1 MTDSSLFIREQLEK
15 IQSFDADLR
24 FMALSDMSSVV
35 SGPDFVSVVATD
47 SRLVDRMLTAVM
59 DKLNDP
65 ISEVQNQSV
74 RCLEVLIRQVS
85 ETQINFVIKTLID
98 SDSASAAG
106 GKKADAGIESNITC
120 TALKAI
126 VGKLEA
132 SSRNARLLARL
143 LIPWMTKPSSAS
155 SVDIVDIGIDFVRR
169 FGSSLTAPEI
179 ATLKSHFVGLLTS
192 PEPMIQ
198 KRAVLGLSALARYLS
213 TPEFDSLVQHCLK
226 MLPKQP
232 KIVVTLIGSL
242 VSGEPVKFA
251 PYAPTTFPLVFDCLQ
266 LNLEEDPDEDN
277 SPLLE
282 LREVTLYSLEGFL
295 KLPQAI
301 VETFV
306 EKLVEASRKFIVYDP
321 NFIDDDDDENMED
334 DDGDD
339 DDDEDEE
346 DDDDDDEFDSYSDD
360 EDQSWKLRR
369 YAAKLADSIVK
380 NCAQTVLPL
389 VYGTLYPCILKRL
402 AQERETTVVV
412 ALLDTLGSI
421 VVYSGVS
428 GARSRVRR
436 GSDASM
442 RVVENDPI
450 EKLDASRTKLIQVTS
465 KWLTQ
470 QTTAPLAAFVYK
482 SLAQTLETHVLE
494 VIPVL
499 HNAVIDGKH
508 AQTTLLADAL
518 EISQIAVSKSDWS
531 DFTDQYLALIQ
542 DLIQAGL
549 KDTFFKVPVAAI
561 DLVMCLLGV
570 NPEFKPRDAIEAL
583 ILDFASSTA
592 IDSEIRVRAI
602 SCLGKL
608 NDGQESHAILLKSL
622 ENETFRLAAIG
633 AVRDLVARD
642 RVTQGDFASHVV
654 SQLVTLLRQ
663 SQRLLRL
670 SALETLKEMSA
681 SHVVDAASAEHVI
694 SSFLNNGSRDT
705 DDLQLVALEIDVI
718 ANLFSLVASNDKL
731 VQPVIE
737 MPLGHIHVTSE
748 LLAESFVNF
757 YAQITSQR
765 PDLRHVIYEQ
775 LLRACDSG
783 HKGISTQI
791 IGFVCAGDDQLTN
804 TYISRASEAGD
815 ASSESRASDLLI
827 LGYIG
832 AVKAL
837 PISPEL
843 FAAHLT
849 GSDEVIRYAAAVA
862 LGNCARANPN
872 FVTYTLSLLNQIT
885 YLALVALRE
894 YIKSA
899 TSDPEPLFS
908 RLFDISEMDD
918 NIQSVV
924 SECVGRI
931 CVRHEAYVGE
941 LKKRLGDPNP
951 VTQAIV
957 LSSLRY
963 IFGQVSS
970 SEDVPEDLHSVPRDL
985 VTLVDNVKED
995 NTVELSLTCLNAILH
1010 NAPTLAL
1017 PILPALVSTLITH
1030 THVNTDLIR
1039 QVQMGPFKLK
1049 VDDGLSLRKT
1059 TYDSVL
1065 SLLSNIDAKSLTA
1078 HLPSQQ
1084 LLVLF
1089 ERLLAGLSDEHNIQ
1103 ILSLVCIPKAVSV
1116 DVSLLGAHIDVGEGT
1131 KPAVNVLTTTLT
1143 GLLNKEVKESAIKQ
1157 EFEKKNEIQRNVLR
1171 CVASITTLLDD
1182 ASLQP
1187 LTDVELNSW
1196 TEFGHFVE
1204 RFK

>member
-47 SRLVDRMLTAVM
+47 SRLVDRMLTAVIE
-59 DKLNDP
+59 KLNDP

-85 ETQINFVIKTLID
+85 ETQINFVIQTLID
-98 SDSASAAG
+98 SDSHSV

-143 LIPWMTKPSSAS
+143 LIPWMTKPVSAS

-169 FGSSLTAPEI
+169 FGSSLTAEEI
-179 ATLKSHFVGLLTS
+179 ATLKTHFVGLLKS

-213 TPEFDSLVQHCLK
+213 TPEFDSLVQHCIG

-242 VSGEPVKFA
+242 VSGEPAKFA
-251 PYAPTTFPLVFDCLQ
+251 PYAPATFPLVFDCLQ
-266 LNLEEDPDEDN
+266 LDLEEDPDEDN
-277 SPLLE
+277 SQLLE

-301 VETFV
+301 VTTFV

-321 NFIDDDDDENMED
+321 NFIDDDDDDENMDE
-334 DDGDD
+334 
-339 DDDEDEE
+339 DDDEDEDDDD

-380 NCAQTVLPL
+380 NCAQTILSL
-389 VYGTLYPCILKRL
+389 VYASLYPCILKRL

-450 EKLDASRTKLIQVTS
+450 EKLDATRTKLIQVIS

-470 QTTAPLAAFVYK
+470 QATAPLAAFVYR
-482 SLAQTLETHVLE
+482 SLAQTLEAHVLE
-494 VIPVL
+494 VTPVL

-518 EISQIAVSKSDWS
+518 EISQIAVSKTDWS
-531 DFTDQYLALIQ
+531 DFTDQYLAQIQ

-561 DLVMCLLGV
+561 DLVMCLMGV

-633 AVRDLVARD
+633 AVRDLVERD
-642 RVTQGDFASHVV
+642 RVTQGEFASHVV

-681 SHVVDAASAEHVI
+681 SNVVDTTSAEHVI
-694 SSFLNNGSRDT
+694 SSFLNNGSRDI
-705 DDLQLVALEIDVI
+705 DDMQLVALEIDVI
-718 ANLFSLVASNDKL
+718 ANLFSLVSSNDKL

-737 MPLGHIHVTSE
+737 LPLNHIHVTSE
-748 LLAESFVNF
+748 LLADSFVNF
-757 YAQITSQR
+757 YAQITSLR
-765 PDLRHVIYEQ
+765 TDLRHVIYEQ

-804 TYISRASEAGD
+804 TYISRASEAGG

-832 AVKAL
+832 AAKAL

-843 FAAHLT
+843 FAPHLT
-849 GSDEVIRYAAAVA
+849 GSDEVIRYASAVA

-872 FVTYTLSLLNQIT
+872 FLTYTLSLLNQVT

-894 YIKSA
+894 YIKSS
-899 TSDPEPLFS
+899 TSDPEPLFL

-931 CVRHEAYVGE
+931 CVRHEAYVGD
-941 LKKRLGDPNP
+941 LKKRLGDPNS

-985 VTLVDNVKED
+985 VTLVDNVKQD

-1030 THVNTDLIR
+1030 TYVNADLIR

-1084 LLVLF
+1084 LLALF

-1103 ILSLVCIPKAVSV
+1103 ILSLVCIPKAVAV
-1116 DVSLLGAHIDVGEGT
+1116 DISLLGAHIDVGEGT

-1171 CVASITTLLDD
+1171 CVGSITTLLDD
-1182 ASLQP
+1182 APVQP

>member
-35 SGPDFVSVVATD
+35 SGPDFGSVVATD
-47 SRLVDRMLTAVM
+47 PRLVDRMLTAVL

-85 ETQINFVIKTLID
+85 ETQVSFVIKTLIE
-98 SDSASAAG
+98 SDSAS
-106 GKKADAGIESNITC
+106 GKKDAGIESNITC

-132 SSRNARLLARL
+132 SGRNARLLARL
-143 LIPWMTKPSSAS
+143 LIPWMTKPLSAS

-169 FGSSLTAPEI
+169 FGSSLTAQEI
-179 ATLKSHFVGLLTS
+179 ATLKTHFVGLLTS

-213 TPEFDSLVQHCLK
+213 TPEFNSLVQHCVG

-242 VSGEPVKFA
+242 VSGEPSKFA
-251 PYAPTTFPLVFDCLQ
+251 PYAADTFPLVFNCLQ
-266 LNLEEDPDEDN
+266 LDLEEDPDEDN
-277 SPLLE
+277 SALLE

-295 KLPQAI
+295 KLPQEI
-301 VETFV
+301 VGTFV
-306 EKLVEASRKFIVYDP
+306 EQLVEASRKFIVYDP
-321 NFIDDDDDENMED
+321 NFIDDDDENMD
-334 DDGDD
+334 DE
-339 DDDEDEE
+339 DDDED

-389 VYGTLYPCILKRL
+389 VYAALYPCILKRL
-402 AQERETTVVV
+402 AQERESTVVV

-450 EKLDASRTKLIQVTS
+450 EKLDATRSKLIQVTA

-470 QTTAPLAAFVYK
+470 QTTVSLAAFVYK
-482 SLAQTLETHVLE
+482 ALVQTLDAHVLE
-494 VIPVL
+494 VVPVL
-499 HNAVIDGKH
+499 HSAVVDGKH
-508 AQTTLLADAL
+508 AQTTVLADAL
-518 EISQIAVSKSDWS
+518 EIAQIAVSKSDWADFS
-531 DFTDQYLALIQ
+531 DAYLAQIQ

-561 DLVMCLLGV
+561 ELVMCLLGV
-570 NPEFKPRDAIEAL
+570 NPEFKPRDAIEAV
-583 ILDFASSTA
+583 ILDFAASTA

-608 NDGQESHAILLKSL
+608 NDGPESHGILLKSL

-633 AVRDLVARD
+633 AVRDLVSRG
-642 RVTQGDFASHVV
+642 RVAQGEFASLVV
-654 SQLVTLLRQ
+654 AQLVTLLRQ

-681 SHVVDAASAEHVI
+681 SLVVDAASAEHVV
-694 SSFLNNGSRDT
+694 SSFLSNGSRDT

-718 ANLFSLVASNDKL
+718 ANLFALVASNDSL

-737 MPLGHIHVTSE
+737 LPLTHIHVTSE
-748 LLAESFVNF
+748 LLADSFVNF
-757 YAQITSQR
+757 YAQITALR
-765 PDLRHVIYEQ
+765 PELRPVIYEQ
-775 LLRACDSG
+775 LLRACDAG
-783 HKGISTQI
+783 HKGISAQI
-791 IGFVCAGDDQLTN
+791 IGFVCAGDEQLTN
-804 TYISRASEAGD
+804 TYISRASELGEG
-815 ASSESRASDLLI
+815 SSESRASDLFI

-837 PISPEL
+837 PSISPEL
-843 FAAHLT
+843 FAPHLT

-872 FVTYTLSLLNQIT
+872 FVTYTLSQLNQVT
-885 YLALVALRE
+885 YYALVALRE
-894 YIKSA
+894 YIKSS

-908 RLFDISEMDD
+908 RLFDIAEMDD

-931 CVRHEAYVGE
+931 CVRHEAYVSE

-951 VTQAIV
+951 ATQAIV

-963 IFGQVSS
+963 IFGQVTS
-970 SEDVPEDLHSVPRDL
+970 SEDVPEELHSVPRDL
-985 VTLVDNVKED
+985 VTLVDNVQQD

-1030 THVNTDLIR
+1030 THVNADLIR

-1084 LLVLF
+1084 LLALF

-1116 DVSLLGAHIDVGEGT
+1116 DISLLGAHIDVGEGT
-1131 KPAVNVLTTTLT
+1131 KPAVNVLITTLT

-1171 CVASITTLLDD
+1171 CVASITSLLED
-1182 ASLQP
+1182 APVQP

>member
-1 MTDSSLFIREQLEK
+1 
-15 IQSFDADLR
+15 
-24 FMALSDMSSVV
+24 MALSDMSSVV
-35 SGPDFVSVVATD
+35 SGPDFASVVATD
-47 SRLVDRMLTAVM
+47 SRLVDRMLTAVI

-98 SDSASAAG
+98 SDSST
-106 GKKADAGIESNITC
+106 GKKETGIESNITC

-143 LIPWMTKPSSAS
+143 LIPWMTKPVSSS

-169 FGSSLTAPEI
+169 FGSSLTGPEI
-179 ATLKSHFVGLLTS
+179 GTLKTHFVALLVS

-213 TPEFDSLVQHCLK
+213 TPEFDSLMQTCVG
-226 MLPKQP
+226 MLNQQP

-251 PYAPTTFPLVFDCLQ
+251 PYAESTFPLVFNCLQ
-266 LNLEEDPDEDN
+266 LDLEEDLDDDN
-277 SPLLE
+277 SQLLE
-282 LREVTLYSLEGFL
+282 IREVTLYSLEGFL
-295 KLPQAI
+295 KLPQKI
-301 VETFV
+301 VSSFV
-306 EKLVEASRKFIVYDP
+306 EQLVEASRKFIVYDP
-321 NFIDDDDDENMED
+321 NFIDDEDEDMEE
-334 DDGDD
+334 
-339 DDDEDEE
+339 DEDEE
-346 DDDDDDEFDSYSDD
+346 EDEDDDEFDSYSDD

-369 YAAKLADSIVK
+369 YAAKLADAIVK

-389 VYGTLYPCILKRL
+389 VYASLYPSIIKRL

-450 EKLDASRTKLIQVTS
+450 EKLDSTRSRLIQVTS

-470 QTTAPLAAFVYK
+470 QATVSLAAFVYK
-482 SLAQTLETHVLE
+482 SLVQTLDSHVLE

-499 HNAVIDGKH
+499 HNAVISGKH

-518 EISQIAVSKSDWS
+518 EITQIAVAKSDWE
-531 DFTDQYLALIQ
+531 DFSEQYLAQIQ
-542 DLIQAGL
+542 DLILAGL

-561 DLVMCLLGV
+561 DLAMVLLSV
-570 NPEFKPRDAIEAL
+570 FDQFKPREEIEKL
-583 ILDFASSTA
+583 ILEYASSTA

-608 NDGQESHAILLKSL
+608 HDGEESHVILLKSL

-633 AVRDLVARD
+633 AVQDLVPRG
-642 RVTQGDFASHVV
+642 RLQKGEFASAVV
-654 SQLVTLLRQ
+654 AQLVTLLRQ

-681 SHVVDAASAEHVI
+681 EGVVDEASAQHVI
-694 SSFLNNGSRDT
+694 QSFLNGSRDN
-705 DDLQLVALEIDVI
+705 DDLQLVALETDVI
-718 ANLFSLVASNDKL
+718 ANLFGLVANNNAL
-731 VQPVIE
+731 VEQVISL
-737 MPLGHIHVTSE
+737 PLIHIHVTSE
-748 LLAESFVNF
+748 LLAHSFINF
-757 YAQITSQR
+757 YGQITAAR
-765 PDLRHVIYEQ
+765 ADLRHVIYEQ
-775 LLRACDSG
+775 LLRACDGG

-791 IGFVCAGDDQLTN
+791 IGFVCSGDAQLTE
-804 TYISRASEAGD
+804 TYVSRASESRED
-815 ASSESRASDLLI
+815 SSESRASDLLI

-832 AVKAL
+832 ANKVL

-843 FAAHLT
+843 FAPHLA

-862 LGNCARANPN
+862 MGNCARANPN
-872 FVTYTLSLLNQIT
+872 FVTYTLSLLNQVT

-894 YIKSA
+894 YIKSP

-908 RLFDISEMDD
+908 QLFAITEMDD

-924 SECVGRI
+924 SECIGRI

-941 LKKRLGDPNP
+941 LKKRLGDSNP

-963 IFGQVSS
+963 IFGQVTS

-985 VTLVDNVKED
+985 VTLVDHVSQD

-1017 PILPALVSTLITH
+1017 PILPSLVSTLITH
-1030 THVNTDLIR
+1030 THVNNALIR

-1084 LLVLF
+1084 LLALF

-1103 ILSLVCIPKAVSV
+1103 ILSLVCIPKAVAV
-1116 DVSLLGAHIDVGEGT
+1116 DISLLGAQIESGEGT

-1171 CVASITTLLDD
+1171 CVGSITGLLEDTPI
-1182 ASLQP
+1182 QP

-1196 TEFGHFVE
+1196 NEFGAFVE

>member
-35 SGPDFVSVVATD
+35 SGPDFGAVVATD
-47 SRLVDRMLTAVM
+47 PRLVDRMLAAVI
-59 DKLNDP
+59 DKLHDP

-85 ETQINFVIKTLID
+85 EVQVNYVIKTLID
-98 SDSASAAG
+98 SDSASAG
-106 GKKADAGIESNITC
+106 GKKKADAGIESNITC

-143 LIPWMTKPSSAS
+143 VIPWMTRPVSAS

-169 FGSSLTAPEI
+169 FGSSLTADEI
-179 ATLKSHFVGLLTS
+179 ATLKTHFVALLTS
-192 PEPMIQ
+192 SEPMIQ

-213 TPEFDSLVQHCLK
+213 TPEFDSLVQYCVG
-226 MLPKQP
+226 MLSKQP

-251 PYAPTTFPLVFDCLQ
+251 PYAASTFPLVFNCLQ
-266 LNLEEDPDEDN
+266 LDLEEDPDEDN
-277 SPLLE
+277 APLLE

-295 KLPQAI
+295 KLPQTI
-301 VETFV
+301 VSTFV

-321 NFIDDDDDENMED
+321 NFIDDEDDDENMD
-334 DDGDD
+334 DEEEEEGDD
-339 DDDEDEE
+339 DE
-346 DDDDDDEFDSYSDD
+346 DEFDSYSDD

-389 VYGTLYPCILKRL
+389 VYASLYPCILKRL
-402 AQERETTVVV
+402 GQERETTVVV

-421 VVYSGVS
+421 VVYSGVG

-442 RVVENDPI
+442 RVAENDPI
-450 EKLDASRTKLIQVTS
+450 EKLDTTRSKLIQVTA

-482 SLAQTLETHVLE
+482 SLAQTLEDHVLE
-494 VIPVL
+494 VVPVL

-518 EISQIAVSKSDWS
+518 EISRIAVSKSDWS
-531 DFTDQYLALIQ
+531 DFTEQYLSQIQ

-561 DLVMCLLGV
+561 ELVMCLLGV
-570 NPEFKPRDAIEAL
+570 NPEFKPREAIEAL

-592 IDSEIRVRAI
+592 IDSEIRVQAI

-608 NDGQESHAILLKSL
+608 NSGEESHVILLRSL

-642 RVTQGDFASHVV
+642 RVTKGVFACQVV

-681 SHVVDAASAEHVI
+681 SQVVDAGSADHVI
-694 SSFLNNGSRDT
+694 SSFLNNGSRDA
-705 DDLQLVALEIDVI
+705 DDLQLVALETDVI
-718 ANLFSLVASNDKL
+718 ANLFALVATNDKL
-731 VQPVIE
+731 VQPVVE
-737 MPLGHIHVTSE
+737 LPLNHIHVTSE
-748 LLAESFVNF
+748 LLADSFVNF

-775 LLRACDSG
+775 LLRACESG

-791 IGFVCAGDDQLTN
+791 IGFVCSGDDQLTN
-804 TYISRASEAGD
+804 TYISRASGSGD
-815 ASSESRASDLLI
+815 ASSESQASDLLI

-843 FAAHLT
+843 FAPHLA

-872 FVTYTLSLLNQIT
+872 FVTYTLSLLNQVT
-885 YLALVALRE
+885 YLALVAIRE
-894 YIKSA
+894 YIKSS

-918 NIQSVV
+918 NIQSVA

-931 CVRHEAYVGE
+931 CVRHEAYVNE
-941 LKKRLGDPNP
+941 LKKRLSDPNP

-970 SEDVPEDLHSVPRDL
+970 YDDVPDDLLSVPRDL
-985 VTLVDNVKED
+985 VTLVDNVKQD
-995 NTVELSLTCLNAILH
+995 NIVELSLTCLNAILH

-1017 PILPALVSTLITH
+1017 HILPALVSTLITH
-1030 THVNTDLIR
+1030 THVNTELIR

-1065 SLLSNIDAKSLTA
+1065 SLLSNIDAMSLTTT
-1078 HLPSQQ
+1078 LPSQQ
-1084 LLVLF
+1084 LLALF

-1116 DVSLLGAHIDVGEGT
+1116 DISLLGAHIDVGEGT
-1131 KPAVNVLTTTLT
+1131 KPAVNVLISTLT

-1171 CVASITTLLDD
+1171 CVASITTLLED
-1182 ASLQP
+1182 SPVQP

-1196 TEFGHFVE
+1196 TEFGHFAE